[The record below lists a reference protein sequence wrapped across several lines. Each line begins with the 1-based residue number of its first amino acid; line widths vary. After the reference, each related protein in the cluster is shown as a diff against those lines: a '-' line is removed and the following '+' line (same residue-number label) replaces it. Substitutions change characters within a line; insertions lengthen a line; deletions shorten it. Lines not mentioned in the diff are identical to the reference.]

1 MISSMK
7 NIEWHRIELR
17 LDKELFNR
25 LNNFCK
31 KHNFSK
37 SSFIRSLIKFFTTE
51 VNGEALIIRDD
62 IYKKKLMYQVH
73 CYGNNLNQIAHKLN
87 IAIKSNE
94 LPASDLIDVKNI
106 FILYRRYISVSI
118 EMSKWTAIGKFM
130 SQINK

>member
-37 SSFIRSLIKFFTTE
+37 SSFIRSLIKFSITE

-87 IAIKSNE
+87 IAIKSDE
-94 LPASDLIDVKNI
+94 LSASDLIDVKTSLCCI
-106 FILYRRYISVSI
+106 EDIYLKSLELEKYIHDRL
-118 EMSKWTAIGKFM
+118 
-130 SQINK
+130 